1 MESTIDSLLLGF
13 SVAFRP
19 DVLLYAFLGCVV
31 GTLVGMLPGIGPLA
45 GISIL
50 LPVTFG
56 LDATKAI
63 IMLAGIYY
71 GSQYGGSTTSILM
84 RIPGEAS
91 SVMTCIDGYAM
102 AQKGRAGAALC
113 IAAVGSFIAG
123 TFGVVALTVI
133 APPLGA
139 FALRFGPP
147 EYTALLI
154 VGLIFLAYM
163 SSTSLARTLLMAAF
177 GLMLGCIGIDVMT
190 GHFRYAF
197 DIPDLGDGIGIV
209 PVAVGLFGLGE
220 ILSTPSHSITAKVIA
235 PRLREL
241 LPTRK
246 EWRELAMPIARG
258 SVLGFIVGIV
268 PGSAHIISSF
278 MSYALEKRISKHPE
292 EFGQGAVAGVAGPE
306 LANNSASTGAFVP
319 MLALG
324 LPTGPVTA
332 VLMAALLIHGVP
344 PGPQL
349 VTEHPDV
356 FWGFIASM
364 YVGNLMLLALNLP
377 LVGMFVNV
385 LRIPYAYLY
394 PLIIMFCIIGVYEVN
409 HSIIDVW
416 IMLVMGVVGY
426 LLRKFDFDPA
436 PLVLGL
442 VIAPTFEMSLRQS
455 LIMSNG
461 AWTIFFE
468 RPISAGLLAVSAGL
482 LILSAVSFVHEAQGL
497 AGQARRGRGQRER
510 PREARHENS
519 PPAISAAC
527 GIGRRAG
534 GAMPRA
540 AWAQSYPARPIT
552 LDGLCAARRRTRY
565 RRAADWAAAVA
576 AARPAGRDREPAGRR
591 RQSRPAGGR
600 PRAGRRLHAAADR
613 DAACRQRDALRKA
626 QRQRAARHRAGREH
640 RQRSV
645 LHGGQSR
652 RCRSIPLPSSSPTP
666 RPIPA
671 RSTWRRAAAA
681 T

>member
-1 MESTIDSLLLGF
+1 MLRQVHNNVESTIDSLLLGF

-50 LPVTFG
+50 LPVTYG

-63 IMLAGIYY
+63 VMLAGIYY

-123 TFGVVALTVI
+123 TLGVVLLTVV
-133 APPLGA
+133 APPLA
-139 FALRFGPP
+139 SFALSFGPP
-147 EYTALLI
+147 EYTALL
-154 VGLIFLAYM
+154 VLGLIFLAYM
-163 SSTSLARTLLMAAF
+163 SSTSLVRTLLMASF
-177 GLMLGCIGIDVMT
+177 GLLLGMIGIDVLT
-190 GHFRYAF
+190 GHFRYSF
-197 DIPDLGDGIGIV
+197 DIPELGDGIGIV

-220 ILSTPSHSITAKVIA
+220 ILSTPSNTVVDKVVS

-241 LPTRK
+241 LPNRT
-246 EWRELAMPIARG
+246 EWRQSAMPIARG
-258 SVLGFIVGIV
+258 SVLGFLVGV
-268 PGSAHIISSF
+268 LPGSAHIISSF
-278 MSYALEKRISKHPE
+278 LSYALEKRISKNPE
-292 EFGQGAVAGVAGPE
+292 EFGNGAVAGVAGPE
-306 LANNSASTGAFVP
+306 SANNAASTGAFVP

-344 PGPQL
+344 PGPSL
-349 VTEHPDV
+349 VSDHPDV

-394 PLIIMFCIIGVYEVN
+394 PLIIMFCIVGVYEVS
-409 HSIIDVW
+409 HSIVDVW
-416 IMLVMGVVGY
+416 IMLIMGVFGY
-426 LLRKFDFDPA
+426 ALRKFSFDPA

-442 VIAPTFEMSLRQS
+442 VIAPLFEQSLRQS

-461 AWTIFFE
+461 NYFIFFS
-468 RPISAGLLAVSAGL
+468 RPIALALL
-482 LILSAVSFVHEAQGL
+482 LI
-497 AGQARRGRGQRER
+497 
-510 PREARHENS
+510 
-519 PPAISAAC
+519 C
-527 GIGRRAG
+527 G
-534 GAMPRA
+534 
-540 AWAQSYPARPIT
+540 
-552 LDGLCAARRRTRY
+552 
-565 RRAADWAAAVA
+565 V
-576 AARPAGRDREPAGRR
+576 
-591 RQSRPAGGR
+591 
-600 PRAGRRLHAAADR
+600 
-613 DAACRQRDALRKA
+613 
-626 QRQRAARHRAGREH
+626 
-640 RQRSV
+640 
-645 LHGGQSR
+645 
-652 RCRSIPLPSSSPTP
+652 
-666 RPIPA
+666 
-671 RSTWRRAAAA
+671 
-681 T
+681 